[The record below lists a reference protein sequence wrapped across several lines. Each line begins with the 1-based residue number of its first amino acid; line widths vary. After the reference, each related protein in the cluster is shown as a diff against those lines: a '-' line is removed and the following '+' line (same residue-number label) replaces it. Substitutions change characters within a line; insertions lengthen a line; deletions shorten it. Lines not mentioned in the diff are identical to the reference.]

1 VKAKQA
7 RILEEMNFLKEHGTG
22 KNKVVA
28 E

>member
-22 KNKVVA
+22 KNKVV
-28 E
+28 EE